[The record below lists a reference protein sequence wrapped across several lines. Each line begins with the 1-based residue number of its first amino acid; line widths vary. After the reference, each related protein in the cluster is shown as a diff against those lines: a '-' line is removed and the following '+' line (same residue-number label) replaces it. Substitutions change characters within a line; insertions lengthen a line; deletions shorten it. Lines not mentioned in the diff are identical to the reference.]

1 MKSKKTKDYCEPN
14 KIYVMAALYDY
25 FEPNI
30 FLTPL
35 DFWCLSLRL

>member
-14 KIYVMAALYDY
+14 KIYVMAMLYDY
-25 FEPNI
+25 FEPQN

>member
-14 KIYVMAALYDY
+14 KIYVMAMLCDY
-25 FEPNI
+25 YEPKN

-35 DFWCLSLRL
+35 DF